1 MNDLHEQAYP
11 YAVGALPRHQAEEFE
26 AHLSGCTRCDTEVT
40 ELRDVTYE
48 LSQSVATPA
57 PAALRG
63 AVLAAIAQ
71 TPQQTAASSLSTLRG
86 SSASGEVPPQRDDS
100 APQRPAP
107 TVLPLRRS
115 QPQRLPALLA
125 AAAVL
130 AALAIGAWAFQ
141 SQQKAQQTAREA
153 VQSQQVAEQT
163 AQQAA
168 ARTERLTELL
178 SAPDVKTVSGRI
190 VTTGGNGTVVLSP
203 SQQQAVFVATDLPD
217 LPAGRIYE
225 AWTIDHKPVPAATF
239 SAQDA
244 KTAVTLPPAAFD
256 ASSVA
261 ITIEPAGGSEAPT
274 TKPIFTVSVP
284 QQS

>member
-26 AHLSGCTRCDTEVT
+26 AHLAGCPWCDTEVA

-57 PAALRG
+57 PADLRG

-71 TPQQTAASSLSTLRG
+71 TPQQTATG
-86 SSASGEVPPQRDDS
+86 SPSAIPDVSVSAGVPTQRDDS
-100 APQRPAP
+100 PPRRPAP
-107 TVLPLRRS
+107 TVIPLRRS

-130 AALAIGAWAFQ
+130 AALAIGGWAFQ

-190 VTTGGNGTVVLSP
+190 VTTGGNGTVVLSA